1 MGVNPVQVLASVGS
15 LTQGKQMTRH
25 DEQVGEGKLQL
36 TVQWNTM
43 TPNWCVSQANPD
55 IYNYL
60 EDTIRLNK
68 DRACHLIV
76 FQEWGDG
83 IELTN

>member
-1 MGVNPVQVLASVGS
+1 
-15 LTQGKQMTRH
+15 
-25 DEQVGEGKLQL
+25 
-36 TVQWNTM
+36 M